1 MSLKKPYSV
10 PDGYFED
17 LQMRLNEIPQQQ
29 EEARVPAGI
38 GRLAPYLA
46 LAACFLFAYVVG
58 SLFIKKPVGVDAVDY
73 EQMRYADIIP
83 YNEVFLN
90 SEDLS
95 DAVSEEDLI
104 EYLIATNTSA
114 DLIAYETNE

>member
-1 MSLKKPYSV
+1 MSQRKPYSV
-10 PDGYFED
+10 PEGYFEN
-17 LQMRLNEIPQQQ
+17 LQMRLSEIPQQQ
-29 EEARVPAGI
+29 DEARTPVGI

-46 LAACFLFAYVVG
+46 LAACFLFVYVLG
-58 SLFIKKPVGVDAVDY
+58 GLFIKKPVGVEAVDY

-83 YNEVFLN
+83 YNEFFLN
-90 SEDLS
+90 SENMS

>member
-29 EEARVPAGI
+29 EEARAPAGI

-46 LAACFLFAYVVG
+46 LAACFLFVYVLG
-58 SLFIKKPVGVDAVDY
+58 GLFIKKPVGVDAVDY